1 MDWAS
6 LLEDMWLNILT
17 APVLLEV
24 LEVAAMTVPLMLG
37 ATLDHMWLEWDAQN
51 VRALYLYVYY
61 YYNNF
66 VLLEH
71 FTNSISAHNYTQQP
85 QCIVELI
92 IMCVPKENSAP
103 LYTHTYAKNG
113 CKLNIIYA
121 RIIWREL
128 VGNRTAVRP
137 YGYSISPQFVPLLCL
152 R

>member
-24 LEVAAMTVPLMLG
+24 LEVAAMTVPLMLS

-71 FTNSISAHNYTQQP
+71 FTISISAHKYTQQP
-85 QCIVELI
+85 QCIV
-92 IMCVPKENSAP
+92 
-103 LYTHTYAKNG
+103 
-113 CKLNIIYA
+113 
-121 RIIWREL
+121 
-128 VGNRTAVRP
+128 
-137 YGYSISPQFVPLLCL
+137 
-152 R
+152 